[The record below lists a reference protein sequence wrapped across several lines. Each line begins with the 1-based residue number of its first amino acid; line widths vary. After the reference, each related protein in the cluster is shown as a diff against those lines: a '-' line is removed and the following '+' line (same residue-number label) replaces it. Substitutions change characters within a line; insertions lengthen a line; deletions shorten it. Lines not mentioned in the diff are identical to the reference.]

1 MTDQPMK
8 EMKRLMD
15 SARLEVFVSP
25 GIKGMPEKVVVQ
37 YLCSGYRE
45 PVPMI
50 DSEVLTVS
58 EEVADSFQGASMFGW
73 EAPVAEKAHE
83 FAAMYFLADES
94 VVN

>member
-25 GIKGMPEKVVVQ
+25 GVKGMPEKVVVQ

-45 PVPMI
+45 PAPMI

-83 FAAMYFLADES
+83 FAAMYCLADES

>member
-1 MTDQPMK
+1 MK

-37 YLCSGYRE
+37 SLCSGYRE

>member
-8 EMKRLMD
+8 EMKRL
-15 SARLEVFVSP
+15 EVFVSP
-25 GIKGMPEKVVVQ
+25 GVKGMPEKVVVE

-50 DSEVLTVS
+50 DSEVVTVS
-58 EEVADSFQGASMFGW
+58 EEVGGSFQGGSMFGW
-73 EAPVAEKAHE
+73 HAPVAEKAHE

-94 VVN
+94 IVN